1 MKNREKF
8 REEILEW
15 AVVPGRDICDFKRKE
30 VLPHFGKEG
39 CDGISCPWCA
49 IMLNLW
55 LDEEYKE
62 PQKPKVDWS
71 KVEIDTPILVR
82 DAEYENWSRRY
93 FAAYKDGEVY
103 AWVIGKTSWSAVD
116 DKDVTTWNYAKLAE
130 SEEN

>member
-1 MKNREKF
+1 MKNYERYMD
-8 REEILEW
+8 EIKNF
-15 AVVPGRDICDFKRKE
+15 DINKRFCDEF
-30 VLPHFGKEG
+30 VLPYILKISD
-39 CDGISCPWCA
+39 CDKVHCGACR
-49 IMLNLW
+49 LRQTVW
-55 LDEEYKE
+55 LFEEYEE
-62 PQKPKVDWS
+62 PEVDWS

>member
-1 MKNREKF
+1 MKNYERYMD
-8 REEILEW
+8 EIKNF
-15 AVVPGRDICDFKRKE
+15 DINKSFCDEF
-30 VLPHFGKEG
+30 VLPYILN
-39 CDGISCPWCA
+39 ISDCSKVHCGA
-49 IMLNLW
+49 CRLRQTAW
-55 LDEEYKE
+55 LFEEYEE
-62 PQKPKVDWS
+62 PEVDWS

>member
-1 MKNREKF
+1 MKNYERYMD
-8 REEILEW
+8 EIKNF
-15 AVVPGRDICDFKRKE
+15 DINKGFCDEF
-30 VLPHFGKEG
+30 VLPYILN
-39 CDGISCPWCA
+39 ISDCSKVHCGA
-49 IMLNLW
+49 CRLRQTAW
-55 LDEEYKE
+55 LFEEYEE
-62 PQKPKVDWS
+62 PEVDWS

-116 DKDVTTWNYAKLAE
+116 DKDVITWNYAKLAE